1 MNIYNN
7 LNVTSESAEVYMG
20 INSYFVILSHVL
32 VTVDGVW
39 IGE

>member
-1 MNIYNN
+1 MNICSN
-7 LNVTSESAEVYMG
+7 LDLTSGSADVYMG
-20 INSYFVILSHVL
+20 INSYFVILSRVL

>member
-1 MNIYNN
+1 MALGYLTNV
-7 LNVTSESAEVYMG
+7 LNQEYVY
-20 INSYFVILSHVL
+20 LLWRVL